1 MAGSNRRLT
10 RWLVLAAL
18 VICFVLLQRELWFST
33 GSLPHGWQ
41 LSAQV
46 SREKKANAELRKSNA
61 RHQEEIKNL
70 KHGSAAVEEHA
81 REDLGLVKKGE
92 TFYQIVRAPR
102 TTKAAAA
109 ASARMAVTAPTPATG
124 PHGGGR

>member
-18 VICFVLLQRELWFST
+18 VLCFILLQRQLWFST
-33 GSLPHGWQ
+33 GSLPHGWH
-41 LSAQV
+41 LAAQV
-46 SREKKANAELRKSNA
+46 RQQQKANAALHKNNA
-61 RHQEEIKNL
+61 RHQEEIQNL
-70 KHGSAAVEEHA
+70 KSGTAAVEEHA

-102 TTKAAAA
+102 T
-109 ASARMAVTAPTPATG
+109 ASTGARPPFTAPKPSTV
-124 PHGGGR
+124 HGGGR

>member
-1 MAGSNRRLT
+1 MARSNRRLT

-18 VICFVLLQRELWFST
+18 VICFVLLQRELWFSA
-33 GSLPHGWQ
+33 GGLPHGWH
-41 LSAQV
+41 LAAQV
-46 SREKKANAELRKSNA
+46 HHEQQANSALTRNNA

-70 KHGSAAVEEHA
+70 KHGTAAVEEHA

-102 TTKAAAA
+102 TAPSA
-109 ASARMAVTAPTPATG
+109 ASARSPLTAPAPRTG
-124 PHGGGR
+124 PGGGGR